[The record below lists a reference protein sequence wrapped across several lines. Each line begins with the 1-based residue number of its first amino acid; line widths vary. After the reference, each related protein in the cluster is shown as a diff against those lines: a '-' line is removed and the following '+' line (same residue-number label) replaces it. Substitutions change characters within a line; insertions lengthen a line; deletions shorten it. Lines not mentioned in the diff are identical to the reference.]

1 MTQIISMA
9 LVLSWPPAQLTPNSR
24 CHWAQKARVA
34 KRARGEAYVLARAYL
49 SENHIIFNPKAV
61 EKISI
66 EYTFTPPDRRARDDD
81 NLIAAMK
88 PYRDGIAQALGM
100 DDNCFRT
107 QEAAFA
113 SVPRR
118 PAFVCAHIR
127 IEVRDD

>member
-1 MTQIISMA
+1 MTREIQMV
-9 LVLSWPPAQLTPNSR
+9 LRLSWPAAQLTPNSR
-24 CHWAQKARVA
+24 CHWAQKARIA
-34 KRARGEAYVLARAYL
+34 KKARGEAY
-49 SENHIIFNPKAV
+49 AV
-61 EKISI
+61 AFSFLVANKIKLKPRTVQKVAI
-66 EYTFTPPDRRARDDD
+66 EYLFTPPDRRARDDD

-88 PYRDGIAQALGM
+88 PYRDGIAQALGI

-113 SVPRR
+113 SLPRR